1 MVRKLWRVSAIYEK
15 RQWKGSKNGIAV
27 GEMKVRKMKC
37 VCECGADRNV
47 RSDQVSSLH
56 VLVENMVL
64 QYVKAKADWWINI
77 AHHNRKRIRR
87 GATGDKTYN
96 LIFTCVRVTLFNVG
110 RRDQDTTV
118 IISSSI
124 KSANFTSIRCIP

>member
-1 MVRKLWRVSAIYEK
+1 MATLMAMRD
-15 RQWKGSKNGIAV
+15 SKSS
-27 GEMKVRKMKC
+27 ML
-37 VCECGADRNV
+37 